1 MKPEVSAQRLQGHH
15 WEQGRGYTGLTPCTR
30 VMGSQHHSQELEG
43 LLQRQSQ
50 SSEPTVLVSRWVTVL
65 KGLCC
70 DQETHPPFTHH
81 CGVSRPTRLPL
92 WTEDSNRAGSGTHMG
107 TQRPR
112 VPPATIPSIAGTD
125 SQPVT
130 HLLSSAAGWS
140 WWPLR
145 MEKA

>member
-15 WEQGRGYTGLTPCTR
+15 WEQGRGFTGAHGLYKGHGVTA
-30 VMGSQHHSQELEG
+30 SQPGVEG

-70 DQETHPPFTHH
+70 DQEDPPLPSQLHSPLR
-81 CGVSRPTRLPL
+81 GLQADQAPL

-107 TQRPR
+107 TQGEGPGS
-112 VPPATIPSIAGTD
+112 PCHNP
-125 SQPVT
+125 
-130 HLLSSAAGWS
+130 
-140 WWPLR
+140 
-145 MEKA
+145 